1 MVMPKANKRI
11 IFLIDM
17 QSFYAS
23 IEKAE
28 NPALRN
34 QPIVVA
40 GDPQRRS
47 GVVLAACPLAKAY
60 GVVTAEAL
68 WQAQQKCRQLVVVRP
83 RMEHYL
89 QVALDITRIFQSF
102 TDQVEP
108 YSIDEQFLDVTGSIH
123 LFGNDPLQLAAEI
136 RQRVWLETGIN
147 CRVGIGENKVLA
159 KMACDNFAKKQETGV
174 FWLKREQLADT
185 LWRLPIEKLFGV
197 GSRMKR
203 HFHRM
208 GIYQI
213 GQLAA
218 LRPAVL
224 IRHWGVNGEVLWRT
238 AHGMDDSPVSLNEYV
253 TQKGIGHHMTLP
265 RDYHTA
271 KEIKVVLLELCEE
284 VCRRA
289 RQKERMGQVLSVGCR
304 GANLAPEE
312 GFGRQ
317 MKLAE
322 ATNDAMALY
331 EAACCLFDRHW
342 TGGPVRSIGVTLGQ
356 LVPDNVVQLNLFTD
370 TPKLRSLAQAMD
382 DIRARFGPDAILR
395 AASALEAGQARER
408 ARKIGGHYK

>member
-1 MVMPKANKRI
+1 MPNAGKRI
-11 IFLIDM
+11 VFLIDM

-23 IEKAE
+23 IEKAA

-47 GVVLAACPLAKAY
+47 GVVLAACPIAKSY
-60 GVVTAEAL
+60 GVITAEAL

-89 QVALDITRIFQSF
+89 QVSMQITRIFQSF

-108 YSIDEQFLDVTGSIH
+108 YSVDEQFLDVTGSVH
-123 LFGNDPLQLAAEI
+123 LFGDPLELAAQI
-136 RQRVWLETGIN
+136 RQRVWLETGVN

-159 KMACDNFAKKQETGV
+159 KMACDNFAKKQESGI
-174 FWLKREQLADT
+174 FWLKRAELADT

-208 GIYQI
+208 GVYQI

-218 LRPAVL
+218 LSPAVL

-238 AHGMDDSPVSLNEYV
+238 AHGLDDSPVSLNEYG

-289 RQKERMGQVLSVGCR
+289 RQKERMGSVLSIGCR
-304 GANLAPEE
+304 GANLAAGE

-331 EAACCLFDRHW
+331 EAACRLFERHW

-356 LVPDNVVQLNLFTD
+356 LVPDNIVQLNLFTD
-370 TPKLRSLAQAMD
+370 THKRRSLAQAMD
-382 DIRARFGPDAILR
+382 DIRARFGQDAILR
-395 AASALEAGQARER
+395 AASALEAGQAKER

>member
-1 MVMPKANKRI
+1 MTGANHNNKRI

-23 IEKAE
+23 IEKAA
-28 NPALRN
+28 NPELRDK
-34 QPIVVA
+34 PIVVA

-47 GVVLAACPLAKAY
+47 GVILAACPIAKTY
-60 GVVTAEAL
+60 GIVTAEAL

-83 RMEHYL
+83 RMETYIRTSL
-89 QVALDITRIFQSF
+89 QITRIFESF
-102 TDQVEP
+102 TDLVEP
-108 YSIDEQFLDVTGSIH
+108 YSIDEQFLDVTGSVH
-123 LFGNDPLQLAAEI
+123 LFGDVYRMAAQI
-136 RQRVWLETGIN
+136 RRRVWLETGVN

-159 KMACDNFAKKQETGV
+159 KMACDNFAKKREEGV
-174 FWLKREQLADT
+174 FWLKRGELAET
-185 LWRLPIEKLFGV
+185 LWKLPIEKLFGV

-218 LRPAVL
+218 LSPAVL
-224 IRHWGVNGEVLWRT
+224 TRHWGINGEVLWRT
-238 AHGMDDSPVSLNEYV
+238 AHGLDDSPVSPQTHD

-271 KEIKVVLLELCEE
+271 AEIKVVLLELCEE

-289 RQKERMGQVLSVGCR
+289 RSKQLMGSVVSVGCR
-304 GANLAPEE
+304 GADFDTPV
-312 GFGRQ
+312 GFSRQ
-317 MKLAE
+317 LKLAE
-322 ATNDAMALY
+322 HTHDGMELY
-331 EAACCLFDRHW
+331 EAACRLFDRHW
-342 TGGPVRSIGVTLGQ
+342 QGTPVRSVGVSLGQ
-356 LVPDNVVQLNLFTD
+356 LVPDNVLQLNLFTD
-370 TPKLRSLAQAMD
+370 QHKRRSLAHAMD
-382 DIRARFGPDAILR
+382 EIRAKYGNDAILR
-395 AASALEAGQARER
+395 AVSILGAGQARER